1 MGVEKGLRI
10 AIILKAC
17 PLTKTFISLLG
28 SNNSLS
34 KSVYAKSRSVPSH
47 VMSKAPSHSSIDY
60 EQLGGGG
67 GGETVAPS
75 VSSSR
80 SDSPMS
86 ENITGKCSSLLSL
99 YMRNI
104 ETDNAGGPTDTT
116 GKIISTMLNCSAA
129 NLYLMWLLPC

>member
-1 MGVEKGLRI
+1 M
-10 AIILKAC
+10 
-17 PLTKTFISLLG
+17 
-28 SNNSLS
+28 S

-47 VMSKAPSHSSIDY
+47 VLSKAPSHSSIDY
-60 EQLGGGG
+60 EQLGGG

-104 ETDNAGGPTDTT
+104 ETDNAGGPTETT
-116 GKIISTMLNCSAA
+116 GKINSTNYIRCGFYH
-129 NLYLMWLLPC
+129 NTGLL

>member
-1 MGVEKGLRI
+1 M
-10 AIILKAC
+10 
-17 PLTKTFISLLG
+17 PLNKFISFLG
-28 SNNSLS
+28 SNSSLS

-47 VMSKAPSHSSIDY
+47 VLSKAPSHSSIDY
-60 EQLGGGG
+60 EQLGGG

-104 ETDNAGGPTDTT
+104 ETDNAGPTDLT
-116 GKIISTMLNCSAA
+116 GKIISRM
-129 NLYLMWLLPC
+129 